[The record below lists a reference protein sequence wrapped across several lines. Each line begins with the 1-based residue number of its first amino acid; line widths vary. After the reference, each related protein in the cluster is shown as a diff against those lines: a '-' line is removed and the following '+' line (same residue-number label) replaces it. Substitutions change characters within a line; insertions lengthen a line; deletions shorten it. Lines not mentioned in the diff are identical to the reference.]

1 MTIGIPGPHFDD
13 TNFRLDFGKE
23 GCAGRCGATVVPDLE
38 DIGLEIRSAIDNTAF
53 GIGIGVTHEQEV
65 NASVGHLQDN
75 GVLVDVIRKS
85 GGWVEDRDGQAG
97 V

>member
-1 MTIGIPGPHFDD
+1 MVG
-13 TNFRLDFGKE
+13 
-23 GCAGRCGATVVPDLE
+23 DLE
-38 DIGLEIRSAIDNTAF
+38 DVRLEICPAIGNTNF
-53 GIGIGVTHEQEV
+53 GIGIGVTHEQEG

-75 GVLVDVIRKS
+75 GVLVDVVRQG